1 MQGPN
6 LRITAL
12 VIVSAVI
19 CTPIAKSQ
27 ANEPSFAGE
36 YIMNGKGYGP
46 DDSPYAGTCS
56 IMQEHEMYEVSCFN
70 QDTQHTYVGKGLAM
84 GQTLAIFIGDP
95 LRGDHNTVL
104 RGRIPRYLPTSTGR
118 ASGRNLGECE
128 KPIEWRGDAHTEAVI
143 SWRRESRFP
152 SRTTNR
158 PS

>member
-36 YIMNGKGYGP
+36 YIMNGKGYGSN
-46 DDSPYAGTCS
+46 DSPYVGTCS
-56 IMQEHEMYEVSCFN
+56 IMQEREMYEVSCFN

-95 LRGDHNTVL
+95 LRGDHNTVFAGEYL
-104 RGRIPRYLPTSTGR
+104 VVYQRQPDGRLVGTWVNAKSPS
-118 ASGRNLGECE
+118 SGEETLTP
-128 KPIEWRGDAHTEAVI
+128 KQ
-143 SWRRESRFP
+143 
-152 SRTTNR
+152 
-158 PS
+158 